1 MKTIQVQLGDRSYP
15 IHIMR
20 GLMIDIP
27 SILSGNNNGQKWV
40 IISQH
45 RLMELFGFDL
55 MTNLK
60 DNGFDVEFITVP
72 VGESAKSLN
81 NFSRVISQMVKL
93 NCDRSTTILALG
105 GGTVGDVVGFV
116 ASSFMRGIEYYQIPT
131 TLLAMVDSSIGGKTG
146 INITEGKNLIG
157 SIYQPQGVLVDSTL
171 LDSLPRKE
179 VIAGM
184 GEVIKYGA
192 IRDTDFLN
200 QVSEWLNDIDSFP
213 FGKAIERSSEIKA
226 DIVSA
231 DEREGGL
238 RRLLNFGHTVGHAL
252 EAHFGYGRIRH
263 GEAVALGMKCAG
275 WISKRMNMLSND
287 EFNQLAEPI
296 LKLPLPSLGKLNV
309 NHLMSYIQ
317 VDKKSEKGVL
327 NFVVLDGLGNGATS
341 THVTETLIKQSLK
354 VLN

>member
-15 IHIMR
+15 IHIMP

-179 VIAGM
+179 VIAGL

-252 EAHFGYGRIRH
+252 EAHLGYGRIRH

-296 LKLPLPSLGKLNV
+296 LKLPLPSLGKINV
-309 NHLMSYIQ
+309 NHLMSYIR

-341 THVTETLIKQSLK
+341 THVTETLIQQSLK

>member
-15 IHIMR
+15 IHIMP

-45 RLMELFGFDL
+45 RRMELFGFDL

-131 TLLAMVDSSIGGKTG
+131 TLLAMLDSSIGGKTG
-146 INITEGKNLIG
+146 INITEGKNLKG
-157 SIYQPQGVLVDSTL
+157 SNYQPQGVLVDSTL

-200 QVSEWLNDIDSFP
+200 QVSDWLNDIDSFP

-252 EAHFGYGRIRH
+252 EAHIGYGRIRH

-275 WISKRMNMLSND
+275 WISEKMDMLSND
-287 EFNQLAEPI
+287 EFNQLSEPI
-296 LKLPLPSLGKLNV
+296 LKLPLPSLGKINV
-309 NHLMSYIQ
+309 NHLMSYIR

-327 NFVVLDGLGNGATS
+327 NFVVLDGLGNGTTS
-341 THVTETLIKQSLK
+341 THVTKKLIQQSLK

>member
-15 IHIMR
+15 IHIMP

-179 VIAGM
+179 VIAGL

-341 THVTETLIKQSLK
+341 THVTETLIQQSLK

>member
-15 IHIMR
+15 IHIMP

-252 EAHFGYGRIRH
+252 EAHLGYGRIRH

-275 WISKRMNMLSND
+275 WISEKMNMLSND
-287 EFNQLAEPI
+287 EFNQLSEPI
-296 LKLPLPSLGKLNV
+296 LKLPLPSLGKINV
-309 NHLMSYIQ
+309 NHLMSYIR

-327 NFVVLDGLGNGATS
+327 NFVVLDGLGNGTTS
-341 THVTETLIKQSLK
+341 THVTKKLIQQSLK

>member
-15 IHIMR
+15 IHIMP

-179 VIAGM
+179 VIAGL

>member
-15 IHIMR
+15 IHIMP

-327 NFVVLDGLGNGATS
+327 NFVVLDGLGNGTTS
-341 THVTETLIKQSLK
+341 THVTKKLIQQSLK